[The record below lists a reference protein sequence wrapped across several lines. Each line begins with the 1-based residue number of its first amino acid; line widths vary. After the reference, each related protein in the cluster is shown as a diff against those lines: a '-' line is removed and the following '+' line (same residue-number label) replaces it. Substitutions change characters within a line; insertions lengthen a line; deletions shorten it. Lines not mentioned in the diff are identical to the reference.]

1 MYQLHAAAQE
11 HTSCGAALPGGD
23 DVSPTDP
30 ARPDSAGHSAETLTE
45 ALADG
50 DPTIVTRAH
59 HADEGYI
66 YLDAIEMTDDEIA
79 LVCRRVREIL
89 SATS

>member
-1 MYQLHAAAQE
+1 M
-11 HTSCGAALPGGD
+11 
-23 DVSPTDP
+23 
-30 ARPDSAGHSAETLTE
+30 TE

-50 DPTIVTRAH
+50 DPTIVTRAPH
-59 HADEGYI
+59 VAEGYI

-89 SATS
+89 SATN